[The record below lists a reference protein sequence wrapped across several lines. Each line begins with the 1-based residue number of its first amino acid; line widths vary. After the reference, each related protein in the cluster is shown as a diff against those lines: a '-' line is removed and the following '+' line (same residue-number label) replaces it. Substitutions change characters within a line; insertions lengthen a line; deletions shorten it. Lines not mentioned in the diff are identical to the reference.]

1 MAKCPHCD
9 APIIQGDQYCGSC
22 GATLSPTTAPGAAP
36 PGSRFGGAGFGAP
49 PPPPSLG
56 RPAPSSSP
64 PPPWA
69 PSGSAPSVAT
79 LTPVPDLF
87 MPSQPPRTRHS
98 SRVWIGAFIG
108 LVVVAALAAG
118 AVVLFTGGSNPYPK
132 EWDPQVKPIADR
144 VAQLRGLTF
153 EHPVKVEYLSPAD
166 FAKEVTAS
174 PDELAENKDQ
184 IQEATA
190 VLRAAGLLG
199 GNVDLG
205 KAVNDTQ
212 ATDVIALYSPE
223 SKKILVRGTGP
234 FTVETRVTLA
244 HELTHVLQDQHF
256 DLRKLQKEADD
267 SKTGSS
273 DAFTGLVEGDATRI
287 EHKYLAEQSAADRA
301 DYQRLSQ
308 ASSAAAGDHADIPPV
323 IEMIF
328 GAPYIYGP
336 QVVSILENSGGNSAV
351 DNAITGPTPTTRI
364 YLDPTAVNQLPDSPP
379 PVPTLQAGETKLKSE
394 TAQDE
399 DFDDFTLY
407 LMLGAHLD
415 PVTALRAADAFKAG
429 SSTAYTTSAGK
440 TCFRAAVTG
449 VNPASEDFLARTL
462 DSWAKKM
469 PDAEVE
475 SSSSTDHVP
484 LVRPR
489 SACGL
494 PERDRRPQRRPRSR
508 RPVISSPRRSS
519 RTVTSRPTSRF
530 ARPACCVENPT
541 FRAIVS
547 KNTRQAFEEGARAGQ
562 QAALGLPARSAG
574 GDPLAGAADAAA
586 QRREAERH
594 AQRADDRDREQRR
607 ARGRPRP
614 SRSTRA
620 IAALRAGRSPD
631 STRRRRSANPRAGSW
646 ARTTS

>member
-1 MAKCPHCD
+1 M
-9 APIIQGDQYCGSC
+9 
-22 GATLSPTTAPGAAP
+22 
-36 PGSRFGGAGFGAP
+36 
-49 PPPPSLG
+49 
-56 RPAPSSSP
+56 
-64 PPPWA
+64 
-69 PSGSAPSVAT
+69 
-79 LTPVPDLF
+79 
-87 MPSQPPRTRHS
+87 
-98 SRVWIGAFIG
+98 
-108 LVVVAALAAG
+108 
-118 AVVLFTGGSNPYPK
+118 
-132 EWDPQVKPIADR
+132 
-144 VAQLRGLTF
+144 
-153 EHPVKVEYLSPAD
+153 
-166 FAKEVTAS
+166 TAS
-174 PDELAENKDQ
+174 PDELAQNKDQ

-475 SSSSTDHVP
+475 SSSTPITFHSCDPGQHAVSPSVTAVRNAATLAATRDQLTETFITDSHVP
-484 LVRPR
+484 ADLAVCTTRV
-489 SACGL
+489 L
-494 PERDRRPQRRPRSR
+494 
-508 RPVISSPRRSS
+508 
-519 RTVTSRPTSRF
+519 
-530 ARPACCVENPT
+530 VENPT
-541 FRAIVS
+541 FRAIVEQD
-547 KNTRQAFEEGARAGQ
+547 TRQAFEEGARAGQ
-562 QAALGLPARSAG
+562 QAALACRQ
-574 GDPLAGAADAAA
+574 DPLAGIPSRRGGCGCAAPRSRASCSTRRRSRPRAAP
-586 QRREAERH
+586 R
-594 AQRADDRDREQRR
+594 
-607 ARGRPRP
+607 RGRSRP

-620 IAALRAGRSPD
+620 TAGLRAGRSPG
-631 STRRRRSANPRAGSW
+631 STRRLRAANPRAGSCGTYDVVRNRNGKNSRNVEFTAPGLPVFSAIGVAE
-646 ARTTS
+646 ARERQAPQRGDRDEHHDARAGPASNRTPSTNPTMMIGTVSAAATATSAHRWPSRIAIRRTGVSSSRSK